1 MKGNFLQFF
10 YLLTTFRSHDEY
22 QLNIGVLDNPTYE
35 QNIIQSTQSN
45 STYQGTDLPE
55 DQYLIP
61 VNIKSK
67 TMTSNSQVND
77 TSGGVPSFIYQDDL
91 QMEGVYSFA
100 NDQHTGEGLYNKFQ
114 RN

>member
-45 STYQGTDLPE
+45 STYQDTDLPG

-67 TMTSNSQVND
+67 TMTSDSQVND
-77 TSGGVPSFIYQDDL
+77 TSDGVPSFIYQDDL
-91 QMEGVYSFA
+91 QMEGVYSFV
-100 NDQHTGEGLYNKFQ
+100 NDQHTGKGLYNKFQ